1 MIRKR
6 IFLLAFG
13 LLVACRQ
20 GAASPATAGAPPRVN
35 QVVAYLDGAELQ
47 LETEQ
52 QAREV
57 LRALEDMRTLAPS
70 ALRARRY
77 AGYGMEPA
85 VWTLGK
91 LLSSYFVP
99 RDITTPLD
107 ETALAQ
113 DAQDPKARAVVSR
126 HIQAIQADASPR
138 PSYTKQ

>member
-1 MIRKR
+1 MICRR
-6 IFLLAFG
+6 ISLLAFG

-20 GAASPATAGAPPRVN
+20 GAASPATVGTPPRVN

-47 LETEQ
+47 METEQ

-85 VWTLGK
+85 VWTLRE
-91 LLSSYFVP
+91 LLTKYFLP
-99 RDITTPLD
+99 RDITTLLD
-107 ETALAQ
+107 ETALYQ

-126 HIQAIQADASPR
+126 HIRAIQADTSPR
-138 PSYTKQ
+138 PSYPEQ